1 MLETVPLFPAI
12 QLIYDPQNLCEKLFK
27 KLRSPG
33 EKFEVKLLLMNFIS
47 RLIGCHKLVLLSFY
61 SFMQRYLTSHQKDVT
76 FILAYLIQG
85 CHDLVPPEE
94 LMPVIK
100 AIAYNFITERCTNEV
115 IAVGINSVREIIA
128 RIPSILREPDMDDF
142 ITDLAQYSRKTH
154 KSVMTAAHG
163 VVNLVRELFPTL
175 LKKGDRGKFH
185 DVTNIPNQYGDQ
197 AVADGVAGADLLD
210 AYERGEIEM
219 GSDDELRWKEDMEE
233 GGEGSDE
240 EGWEECSNSDDD
252 EEAPDL
258 VEVKRKT
265 KLNTKMN
272 KQGCD
277 ENMEVE
283 DEEGWAYVSCDEEDD
298 DEEDDGDDEGWE
310 DVEEGDDEEEEDE
323 DGDEEDEEADGG
335 GSVEEAEV
343 EVEGEKKVVSVK
355 KDIRQRVDAT
365 RILTAE
371 DFELIGIHSFL
382 VIILF
387 YYRYRSLIC
396 FFYSYIFG
404 WSV

>member
-1 MLETVPLFPAI
+1 
-12 QLIYDPQNLCEKLFK
+12 
-27 KLRSPG
+27 
-33 EKFEVKLLLMNFIS
+33 
-47 RLIGCHKLVLLSFY
+47 
-61 SFMQRYLTSHQKDVT
+61 MQRYLTSHQKDVT

-163 VVNLVRELFPTL
+163 VVNLVRELYPTL

-197 AVADGVAGADLLD
+197 AVADGVAGAELLD

-233 GGEGSDE
+233 GGEDSDE

-258 VEVKRKT
+258 VEIKRKT

-283 DEEGWAYVSCDEEDD
+283 DEEGWAYVSCDEDD
-298 DEEDDGDDEGWE
+298 NDEQDDGEDEGWE
-310 DVEEGDDEEEEDE
+310 DVEEGDDEEEEEDDE
-323 DGDEEDEEADGG
+323 DEEEDEEENEEEDEE
-335 GSVEEAEV
+335 GSVEEVEV
-343 EVEGEKKVVSVK
+343 EVEGEKKVVVMK

-371 DFELIGIHSFL
+371 DFQLLERLREAQAERAMNPKNRSKNSAMQKTQERKRQ
-382 VIILF
+382 
-387 YYRYRSLIC
+387 RYI
-396 FFYSYIFG
+396 YIFMYIYI
-404 WSV
+404 